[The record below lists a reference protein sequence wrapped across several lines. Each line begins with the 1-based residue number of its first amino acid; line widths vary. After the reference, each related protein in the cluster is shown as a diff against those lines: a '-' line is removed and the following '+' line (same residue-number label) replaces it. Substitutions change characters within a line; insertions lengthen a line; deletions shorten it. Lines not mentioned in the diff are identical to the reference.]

1 MSLSGCSTR
10 LGSSK
15 KVPDAIPQL
24 IAKFAKK
31 VISHLFWM
39 KIEAF
44 LRQQALR
51 IILRNPAYLKQV
63 GTDKYLYI
71 TKVKDAWVVGML
83 IRF

>member
-1 MSLSGCSTR
+1 M
-10 LGSSK
+10 
-15 KVPDAIPQL
+15 IN
-24 IAKFAKK
+24 
-31 VISHLFWM
+31 HLFWM

-44 LRQQALR
+44 LKQQALR

-71 TKVKDAWVVGML
+71 TKIRDAWIVGML